1 MADVLTINGSA
12 VNLAAANATLDRCT
26 PLVKGGF
33 PELHFSRLLGTLK
46 PPAAPA
52 LPDAWSAQPCTLTV
66 SGTLIFAG
74 VVQGYVDRYMQDFG
88 WLREYRAL
96 GLRNSADYVPV
107 TDVTTQTDTAVFNL
121 PGDDPNFVGA
131 RAGLTVGAIVGQ
143 LLTMAT
149 NAGALSAA
157 GVGAYTTLGPPAV
170 LPALTVSDLAA
181 LTVIPPWRVIVS
193 GERILQALE
202 EFIRTCHPNHW
213 LHVQPDGTIRFL
225 DARLPT
231 NNTLTLG
238 ADPRLGM
245 PQLTRDYSDS
255 YSQVE
260 VRGNTQATAVTLQTN
275 PWPGSS
281 STDGGLQ
288 EDFAWGGHT
297 NAAAKLLWNP
307 SDYNQPSINGA
318 SNDLGSCTCPDTT
331 HVIVTDSAP
340 AATWSVNFWSQA
352 NAQGQI
358 YLYADTITGVAQFF
372 SARIV
377 ANTAL
382 TAGGTSTLTLDRAL
396 PNVSFNS
403 YQIWGL
409 SENASVVY
417 RRYKVSNAAIG
428 AALMN
433 YFPYPVAIRLAVNS
447 AAASLTSTPAGFYQY
462 SPTGG
467 TSPPFNLS
475 YGTISIDPVNGLV
488 YFDRPTAV
496 VAGTTVVKPV
506 NVIVFLPVATGTLS
520 AFAPSSSGHAGTLFT
535 VEAVSRTKIITVR
548 DWLDGSNQTTMN
560 TFASEFLDSVKDVV
574 VEGSLPYQ
582 GLLST
587 YLTCGATGQA
597 VSIAGSSYTTG
608 WESLALPV
616 VGVELVFNCGPEGTS
631 YQTNLALSNRR
642 GRYTA
647 DQFLRPGVTQIQLG
661 GGDGNAIAAGGID
674 QQAEMD
680 KHGTKDALASNTST
694 IAGANAQRE
703 ANMPVNAPSP
713 TSNLPAAWNGSMP
726 GFGMSREAARN
737 QETDAIHDQTNRRDR
752 QERQAF
758 NSTFGALP
766 NQNGGGS

>member
-26 PLVKGGF
+26 PLVKGGI

-46 PPAAPA
+46 PAGGAA
-52 LPDAWSAQPCTLTV
+52 LPDPWSAQTCTLTV

-74 VVQGYVDRYMQDFG
+74 VVQGYCDRYMSDFG

-107 TDVTTQTDTAVFNL
+107 TDQTNFTDTATFNL

-131 RAGLTVGAIVGQ
+131 RAGLTVGAIVAQ
-143 LLTMAT
+143 LLTMAV
-149 NAGALSAA
+149 NAASLSAA

-170 LPALTVSDLAA
+170 LPALTVSDLAG

-202 EFIRTCHPNHW
+202 EFVRTCHPNHW

-231 NNTLTLG
+231 TNTLTLG

-260 VRGNTQATAVTLQTN
+260 ARGNTQATAVTLQTS

-281 STDGGLQ
+281 SSDGGLQ
-288 EDFAWGGHT
+288 EDFAWGSHT
-297 NAAAKLLWNP
+297 NAAAKALWNP

-331 HVIVTDSAP
+331 HVIVTDSSP
-340 AATWSVNFWSQA
+340 TATWTANFWSQA

-382 TAGGTSTLTLDRAL
+382 TAGGTSTLTLDRAM

-417 RRYKVSNAAIG
+417 RKYKISNAAIG

-433 YFPYPVAIRLAVNS
+433 YFPYPVAIRLAVAS
-447 AAASLTSTPAGFYQY
+447 GAASLTSTPAGFYQY

-475 YGTISIDPVNGLV
+475 YGTISVDPVNGLI

-496 VAGTTVVKPV
+496 VAGTTVVKPT
-506 NVIVFLPVATGTLS
+506 NVIVFIPVASGTLS
-520 AFAPSSSGHAGTLFT
+520 AFAPSPSTFAGTLFT
-535 VEAVSRTKIITVR
+535 VEGLSRTKIITVR

-574 VEGSLPYQ
+574 VEGSLPYN
-582 GLLST
+582 GLLSIF
-587 YLTCGATGQA
+587 LTCGASGQA
-597 VSIAGSSYTTG
+597 ISITGSSYTTG
-608 WESLALPV
+608 WESPQSLPV
-616 VGVELVFNCGPEGTS
+616 VGVELMFNSGPQGTS
-631 YQTNLALSNRR
+631 YQMNLAVSNRR

-647 DQFLRPGVTQIQLG
+647 DQFLRPGVTQGQLG
-661 GGDGNAIAAGGID
+661 GDTFSGGASNAIAFSG
-674 QQAEMD
+674 
-680 KHGTKDALASNTST
+680 
-694 IAGANAQRE
+694 NAE
-703 ANMPVNAPSP
+703 ANFQGGSSPLTAPSP
-713 TSNLPAAWNGSMP
+713 TSNIPTAEWSAP
-726 GFGMSREAARN
+726 GLGMSRQAANNAEANANRN
-737 QETDAIHDQTNRRDR
+737 EKRDR
-752 QERQAF
+752 DQQEQQGF
-758 NSTFGALP
+758 NATFGALP
-766 NQNGGGS
+766 GQNGSSS